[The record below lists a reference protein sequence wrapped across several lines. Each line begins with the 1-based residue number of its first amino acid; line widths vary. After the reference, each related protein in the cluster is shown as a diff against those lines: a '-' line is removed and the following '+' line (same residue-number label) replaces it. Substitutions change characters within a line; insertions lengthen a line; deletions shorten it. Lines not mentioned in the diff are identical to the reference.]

1 MWLLLLGPPV
11 NAAEPA
17 SGASASLTSAAAA
30 ELLSVG
36 RAWELA
42 LEANLELSQQR
53 LALRSARSGVAEAAG
68 GWEPSLFVGA
78 DVSRSA
84 TTLAAE
90 GLRDETGRF
99 GWSTGL
105 QQPLP
110 TGGELGLAWTETR
123 DTGGGAAST
132 RLQSDGVSLT
142 VSQPLLD
149 GLGPGPALAGL
160 RQARRQ
166 ERGERLALRSRTE
179 DLLISV
185 SDAYWE
191 LLVARESLSLARR
204 SAEVAEAQQGET
216 EERYHE
222 GFAALGDL
230 LQVRRAVGV
239 ARQAVVVAE
248 TSQEDA
254 ETRLCRLLGRSV
266 SACPDWTLIDR
277 PVVPEG
283 EVPLDV
289 ALQRA
294 LGGNTRILQDTLQIE
309 AVEDALRVARNAAL
323 PDLSVS
329 GSVDSSGLSTD
340 SDTARRDALSGQST
354 GWSVGLGLSVPIPG
368 RAPVNSARQAKLA
381 VEQARIGHEAA
392 LQDLEVEVREALRG
406 LQRDRSRVELAR
418 QTVEAATQAL
428 EMDQEL
434 FREGRTSSRDVILS
448 LESLDEAQASRLQ
461 AEVDLQRSMLR
472 LERVQGVLLQ
482 RVAGAEP

>member
-1 MWLLLLGPPV
+1 
-11 NAAEPA
+11 
-17 SGASASLTSAAAA
+17 
-30 ELLSVG
+30 
-36 RAWELA
+36 
-42 LEANLELSQQR
+42 
-53 LALRSARSGVAEAAG
+53 
-68 GWEPSLFVGA
+68 
-78 DVSRSA
+78 
-84 TTLAAE
+84 
-90 GLRDETGRF
+90 
-99 GWSTGL
+99 
-105 QQPLP
+105 
-110 TGGELGLAWTETR
+110 
-123 DTGGGAAST
+123 
-132 RLQSDGVSLT
+132 
-142 VSQPLLD
+142 
-149 GLGPGPALAGL
+149 
-160 RQARRQ
+160 
-166 ERGERLALRSRTE
+166 
-179 DLLISV
+179 
-185 SDAYWE
+185 
-191 LLVARESLSLARR
+191 
-204 SAEVAEAQQGET
+204 
-216 EERYHE
+216 
-222 GFAALGDL
+222 
-230 LQVRRAVGV
+230 
-239 ARQAVVVAE
+239 
-248 TSQEDA
+248 
-254 ETRLCRLLGRSV
+254 
-266 SACPDWTLIDR
+266 
-277 PVVPEG
+277 
-283 EVPLDV
+283 V